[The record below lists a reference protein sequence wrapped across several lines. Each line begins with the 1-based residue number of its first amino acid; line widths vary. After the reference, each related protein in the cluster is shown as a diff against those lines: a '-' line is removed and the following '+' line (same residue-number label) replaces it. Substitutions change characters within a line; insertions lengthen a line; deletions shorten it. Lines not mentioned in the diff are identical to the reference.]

1 MKEENSNI
9 ILGIVIGIIIGLF
22 LFSSNNY
29 TNEQREYLNE
39 EGGWIENC
47 R

>member
-1 MKEENSNI
+1 MKEKYNNI
-9 ILGIVIGIIIGLF
+9 ILGIVIGIMIGIF
-22 LFSSNNY
+22 LFSDNNY
-29 TNEQREYLNE
+29 TDEQREYLSE